1 MNDAA
6 ELRSMLFETMRG
18 LKDGELDV
26 EKAKAINE
34 TAQTIINSAKVEV
47 DYIKT
52 AGGKSRFLDQTA
64 LPNGVTAI
72 RQNRLAG

>member
-52 AGGKSRFLDQTA
+52 AGGKSKFLDQNA